1 MSRGTCKNSPCRYK
15 GSVIYSKAAVK
26 GHMAAASE
34 SREGRNL
41 GKRFVYYCIRGNFL
55 IPFVCIYKSQFCM
68 QMSALCCTSV
78 QFAGPLHQALH
89 FSLVLAAPLLPSQP
103 RSKRLKVLW
112 LRLFTARYKRHLHLD
127 HKFSLVVPSLTAQRK
142 QSGCQWNCKQGNRV
156 TGQQIST
163 RKQFYPIVMG

>member
-1 MSRGTCKNSPCRYK
+1 MWTELTPKSFQRGVWCEYFKQMSRGTCKNSPCRYK

-103 RSKRLKVLW
+103 RSKRLKVL
-112 LRLFTARYKRHLHLD
+112 
-127 HKFSLVVPSLTAQRK
+127 
-142 QSGCQWNCKQGNRV
+142 
-156 TGQQIST
+156 
-163 RKQFYPIVMG
+163 